1 MSKFDLNDWMKR
13 QSDWLKKQNALY
25 YRWALAD
32 YILDPFSQLDG
43 SDIDG

>member
-1 MSKFDLNDWMKR
+1 MSKFDFDDWMKGKV
-13 QSDWLKKQNALY
+13 DWLKKQDALY
-25 YRWALAD
+25 YRWRLIF